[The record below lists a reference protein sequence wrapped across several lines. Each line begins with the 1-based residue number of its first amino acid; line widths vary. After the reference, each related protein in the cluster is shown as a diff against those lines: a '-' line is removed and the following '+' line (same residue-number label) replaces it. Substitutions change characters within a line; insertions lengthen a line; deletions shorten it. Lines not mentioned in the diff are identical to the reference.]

1 MVASVAFLLAACGGG
16 GSGGSGGGG
25 DDTGGD
31 TGGEET
37 STTSVSGAST
47 KGPLQNAEV
56 EVFALDPAAA
66 DGKGDALAAGET
78 NEQAQVTGLELADD
92 TTGRLLIEF
101 RAVDGTTDL
110 TTGEP
115 PIISRLTTI
124 RSAESVIENGGR
136 VFATP
141 LTSMAVRIAL
151 ANVDTP
157 DFGGNEDGTVTDAE
171 VDNALSAAQRRV
183 RSMFGF
189 GLLDGIDLFTTPPLL
204 LAGETDDAT
213 QQEAVAK
220 YRTAVEGV
228 GALSQKIAA
237 DIDTANGD
245 DDGTTSAEAA
255 FEALADDASD
265 GAVDGN
271 NADGDSIDTY
281 GASGAAAADNTID
294 TTDPQN
300 LPIPNDADGRTV
312 ADTRDIVR
320 EEKDDTGNEEADDT
334 TVDSTDTTTESGLTE
349 SDIDGDGTP
358 DSSDPDIDGDGV
370 ENGSDA
376 FPLDPDE
383 TLDTDGDGI
392 GNNADRD
399 DDGDGVLDTTEMVD
413 DGSGTLEDVDTDGDG
428 MLDRLDTDSD
438 GDGIPDADEAVDVND
453 DGFRED
459 LDTDGD
465 GTVNRLD
472 ADSDGD
478 GVDDSVEGTEDT
490 NDSGVPDFRDPEN
503 DTDGDGVTNI
513 EETDNLGTD
522 PENADTDGDGVE
534 DGEDDF
540 PADPDLDTAAVWGS
554 FNWGDA
560 AWQ

>member
-1 MVASVAFLLAACGGG
+1 MAAAIAFLLTACGGG
-16 GSGGSGGGG
+16 GSGGGSGGSGDGG
-25 DDTGGD
+25 DDNGGD
-31 TGGEET
+31 DT

-56 EVFALDPAAA
+56 EVFALDPSAA
-66 DGKGDALAAGET
+66 DGKGEALAQGET
-78 NEQAQVTGLELADD
+78 NDQAQVTGLELADD
-92 TTGRLLIEF
+92 TTGQLLIEF
-101 RAVDGTTDL
+101 RAVDETTDL
-110 TTGEP
+110 TTGEA
-115 PIISRLTTI
+115 PIIGRLTTV
-124 RSAESVIENGGR
+124 RSAESVIEDSER

-151 ANVDTP
+151 ANIDTA
-157 DFGGNEDGTVTDAE
+157 DFGGNDDGTITDAE

-189 GLLDGIDLFTTPPLL
+189 GLLDGVDLFTTPPLL
-204 LAGETDDAT
+204 LAGETDDR
-213 QQEAVAK
+213 QDVVAK

-228 GALSQKIAA
+228 GALSQRIAE
-237 DIDTANGD
+237 DIDEANGED
-245 DDGTTSAEAA
+245 EGTTSADAA

-271 NADGDSIDTY
+271 NASGDSIDTY
-281 GASGAAAADNTID
+281 GTAGAAATSSTVEN
-294 TTDPQN
+294 TDPQT
-300 LPIPNDADGRTV
+300 LPIPNDPDGRTV
-312 ADTRDIVR
+312 ADTKDIVR
-320 EEKDDTGNEEADDT
+320 EEKDATGNDSADDSS
-334 TVDSTDTTTESGLTE
+334 VDETDTTTEPGDSV

-358 DSSDPDIDGDGV
+358 DSSDDDIDGDGV
-370 ENGSDA
+370 DNDQDA

-413 DGSGTLEDVDTDGDG
+413 DGSGTLVDVDTDNDG
-428 MLDRLDTDSD
+428 KVDRLDLDSD
-438 GDGIPDADEAVDVND
+438 DDGIPDAEEAVDVND

-459 LDTDGD
+459 IDTDGN
-465 GTVNRLD
+465 GTPNRRD

-490 NDSGVPDFRDPEN
+490 NNSGIPDFRDPEN
-503 DTDGDGVTNI
+503 DTDGDGVSNI
-513 EETDNLGTD
+513 EETEDLGTD
-522 PENADTDGDGVE
+522 PQDPDTDGDGVD

-540 PADPDLDTAAVWGS
+540 PTDPDADTAAVWDD

-560 AWQ
+560 VWQ